1 MTFKKVLSVIMAGA
15 MVLSMGMT
23 AFATGTPSGQL
34 ALEGEEGYD
43 IEIGSST
50 QVATIKVQVP
60 EVVGFIVNPYKLQ
73 AKNDEIGIT
82 SAGDTQ
88 IVSPVQKIVNKSDFK
103 IKVGGTIIAY
113 ENNPEEAKLVATP
126 TSVTAGNPTPKE
138 ATIRFL
144 AKADTTSS
152 TVTHLTTADTPDQ
165 NVELSTAK
173 TDTGITLGTAVELD
187 KVDTGKS
194 VYLFNFDGTAQE
206 APTNSWT
213 DADTFGATISF
224 TFTAVAN
231 TGASTPSAGDASVSI
246 DNATLTLDGTTTTS
260 GTAQVTFNAGTS
272 GLSATTY
279 AWATDNACV
288 TLTNDTTATVTIAH
302 ASSGTANVTCT
313 VTLDNGATLT
323 KTCVVTCNA

>member
-34 ALEGEEGYD
+34 ALEGEEAYE

-60 EVVGFIVNPYKLQ
+60 EVVGFIVNPYKLE

-82 SAGDTQ
+82 TTGNTQ

-103 IKVGGTIIAY
+103 IKVGGTIFAF
-113 ENNPEEAKLVATP
+113 ENNPEEAKLVASP

-173 TDTGITLGTAVELD
+173 TDTGVTLGTAVELD
-187 KVDTGKS
+187 KVDTGNS
-194 VYLFNFDGTAQE
+194 VYLFNFDGTATE

-213 DADTFGATISF
+213 DADTFGATIAF

-231 TGASTPSAGDASVSI
+231 AGTPAATKSASITSSLDPATLDSTTNNS
-246 DNATLTLDGTTTTS
+246 ATLTVAL
-260 GTAQVTFNAGTS
+260 QNAGTDTIAS
-272 GLSATTY
+272 VVWSMGGTGVVTLGGSTTATEMVTY
-279 AWATDNACV
+279 AGVGTE
-288 TLTNDTTATVTIAH
+288 TITATVT
-302 ASSGTANVTCT
+302 TADGDTLTATFSVTCS
-313 VTLDNGATLT
+313 
-323 KTCVVTCNA
+323 